1 MAKKIFSKR
10 TLALLMTLV
19 MCFSML
25 QVTAYAAPNRY
36 NDNWSYAYYLGQEY
50 LGNAAGAPVKPDPVG
65 YGFQGVI
72 TSLTFQDDAGKT
84 WTFNW
89 SAVDNGEWRITGSGV
104 SKEQASA
111 FPKITQ
117 NKLYIGYCG
126 SAAYAFTLSDDSK
139 AAGWTYVN
147 DSSRHAN
154 WFYYIRFIREY
165 TVNVFYQN
173 ETGATVYKGV
183 RYDAQA
189 PLVRSFHFL
198 YPNGDIIDD
207 SEHEDGEYTDPVTL
221 LPEEYLSAEMQA
233 QGYEIKYA
241 TDAKGRDVLSTGV
254 TISLLGDN
262 VLNVYCTLIP
272 PKTETYTVV
281 HQYYADGTLEGTHN
295 GGSLEVPADSDFG
308 KLVAGIQKRTTND
321 GKTYAYTN
329 YSVDP
334 AAKVITLRYDRSK
347 PVYSYSLTYNANFGK
362 NETKLDSESVSGT
375 YEAAVNMTVDANS
388 FTREHYTF
396 LGWNTASDGS
406 GKAYAAGQP
415 LALTKE
421 NNTEVLYAQWA
432 EHPKYD
438 YSLTYNAN
446 FGKNETKADAENVSG
461 TYETAVSMGVDAN
474 GFVRANHT
482 FAGWN
487 TASDGSGKAYAA
499 GETLGLTKDHN
510 TEVLYAQWIEHPKY
524 AYSLTY
530 NANFGE
536 NETKLDSENV
546 SDTYKTALNI
556 QVDANSFT
564 REHYTFLGWNTASD
578 GSGKAYTPG
587 QAVKLTAQDN
597 TEILYAQWAEH
608 PKYDYSLTYNANFGA
623 NETKADAE
631 NVSGTYETAVNMG
644 VDANGFVRANYTFLG
659 WNTASDGSG
668 KAYAPGQ
675 PLKLTAQDN
684 TEILYAQWAEYPKYD
699 YSLTYNA
706 NFGENETK
714 ADAENVS
721 GTYATS
727 LNMVVD
733 ANGFVREHYDFVGWN
748 TASDGSGIDYEAG
761 QLLALTKDSNTE
773 VLYAQ
778 WAEHPKYDYTVIYN
792 ANYTVVPMTLA
803 DSENVTG
810 TYAEDLTIGVD
821 ACTFQR
827 RHHTFIGWAA
837 DPHGEVVYQPGD
849 EIVFHKG
856 GSQELFARWIEHNKY
871 SYSVIYNGN
880 GGALEGGQL
889 AYGDAEN
896 VAETYET
903 SHAVLVDA
911 NSFLREHYTFTGWNT
926 ESDGSGISY
935 NSENEIHL
943 DTRNSMVTLYA
954 QWTINRYAYTVEYEV
969 RVDDGEYVPFQGE
982 LPENAPT
989 GGEAEYGTEPQLE
1002 NIPETLTDE
1011 ERTYAFTLIENVVV
1025 DEDENVIT
1033 VYYTHITPPAPP
1045 VEPPV
1050 DPVEPPVD
1058 PVNPPV
1064 DPVNPPVDPVNPPVD
1079 PVNPPVDPVEPPV
1092 DPVNPPVDPVN
1103 PPVNPETPEVPETP
1117 VVEIP
1122 DEDVPLAPTGGDG
1135 LVEIPDE
1142 DVPLADV
1149 PQTSDPMLFYIGM
1162 AAASGLGLLALN
1174 RKKEENEEQA

>member
-126 SAAYAFTLSDDSK
+126 SAAYAFTLTDDSK

-241 TDAKGRDVLSTGV
+241 TDARGRDVLSTGV

-347 PVYSYSLTYNANFGK
+347 PVYSYSLTYNANFGA

-388 FTREHYTF
+388 FTREHYSF

-415 LALTKE
+415 LGLTKD
-421 NNTEVLYAQWA
+421 NNTEILYAQWA

-499 GETLGLTKDHN
+499 GETLKLTKENN

-530 NANFGE
+530 NANFGA

-556 QVDANSFT
+556 QVDANGFT
-564 REHYTFLGWNTASD
+564 REH
-578 GSGKAYTPG
+578 
-587 QAVKLTAQDN
+587 
-597 TEILYAQWAEH
+597 
-608 PKYDYSLTYNANFGA
+608 
-623 NETKADAE
+623 
-631 NVSGTYETAVNMG
+631 
-644 VDANGFVRANYTFLG
+644 YTFLG

-733 ANGFVREHYDFVGWN
+733 ANGFVREHFDFVGWN
-748 TASDGSGIDYEAG
+748 TAADGSGIAYEAG
-761 QLLALTKDSNTE
+761 QLLALTKDSSTE
-773 VLYAQ
+773 ILYAQ

-943 DTRNSMVTLYA
+943 NTRNNMVTLYA

-1058 PVNPPV
+1058 PVEPPV

-1092 DPVNPPVDPVN
+1092 DPVNPPV
-1103 PPVNPETPEVPETP
+1103 NPEAPEVPETP

-1142 DVPLADV
+1142 EVPLADV

>member
-1 MAKKIFSKR
+1 M
-10 TLALLMTLV
+10 
-19 MCFSML
+19 
-25 QVTAYAAPNRY
+25 
-36 NDNWSYAYYLGQEY
+36 
-50 LGNAAGAPVKPDPVG
+50 
-65 YGFQGVI
+65 
-72 TSLTFQDDAGKT
+72 
-84 WTFNW
+84 
-89 SAVDNGEWRITGSGV
+89 DNGEWRITGSGV

-126 SAAYAFTLSDDSK
+126 SAAYAFTLTDDSK

-241 TDAKGRDVLSTGV
+241 TDARGRDVLSTGV

-347 PVYSYSLTYNANFGK
+347 PVYSYSLTYNANFGA

-388 FTREHYTF
+388 FTREHYSF

-415 LALTKE
+415 LGLTKD
-421 NNTEVLYAQWA
+421 NNTEILYAQWA

-499 GETLGLTKDHN
+499 GETLKLTKENN

-530 NANFGE
+530 NANFGA

-556 QVDANSFT
+556 QVDANGFT

-578 GSGKAYTPG
+578 GSGKAYAPG
-587 QAVKLTAQDN
+587 QPLKLTAQDN
-597 TEILYAQWAEH
+597 TEILYAQWAEY
-608 PKYDYSLTYNANFGA
+608 PKYDYSLTYNANFGK

-631 NVSGTYETAVNMG
+631 NVSGTYETAVSMG
-644 VDANGFVRANYTFLG
+644 VDANGFVRANHTFAGWNTASDGSGKAYAAGETLKLTKENNTEVLYAQWIEHPKYAYSLTYNANFGANETKLDSENVSDTYKTALNIQVDANGFTREHYTFLG

-733 ANGFVREHYDFVGWN
+733 ANGFVREHFDFVGWN
-748 TASDGSGIDYEAG
+748 TAADGSGIAYEAG
-761 QLLALTKDSNTE
+761 QLLALTKDSSTE
-773 VLYAQ
+773 ILYAQ

-943 DTRNSMVTLYA
+943 NTRNNMVTLYA

-1058 PVNPPV
+1058 PVEPPV

-1092 DPVNPPVDPVN
+1092 DPVNPPV
-1103 PPVNPETPEVPETP
+1103 NPEAPEVPETP

-1122 DEDVPLAPTGGDG
+1122 DEDVPLAPTAGDG